1 LSVKVLIVDDQ
12 ENQRQILSEILTI
25 EGQMKVFQAGNADE
39 AMNVIKNSSPE
50 VVLTDLKMPGRSGL
64 ALLEEILTLPVPP
77 EVIVITAFGSIE
89 TAIKAT
95 KLGAYDY
102 LSKPV
107 KPEEVLFLIKQAK
120 DKYQLRQET
129 QILKQELATQM
140 SSDLVTESNYM
151 RHVLEMVDR
160 VAGTDSTVLL
170 RGEPGAGKERIARL
184 IHLKSSRSSKP
195 IRSIN
200 CAAFTEILL
209 DSELFGYEKGA
220 LAGATSRKIGIIE
233 TANGGTLFLDEFADM
248 SLSTQVKLLKILQEK
263 TIRRVGGTED
273 ILVDIRIV
281 AATNKNLE
289 DAVLSGTFRQDLFYR
304 LNVVPILVPPLR
316 NRKEDIPVLVNM
328 FLKKFGIRKKVS
340 ESAMKYFLQ
349 YSWPGNV
356 RELEATI
363 ERIAIFS
370 RNENIEIA
378 DLPPEITHT
387 NILPGNTQLDIPD
400 EGIVFEELERNLLA
414 RALVKAKGNMT
425 TAAKLLGMSYR
436 AFRYRANT
444 FGLRGE

>member
-1 LSVKVLIVDDQ
+1 
-12 ENQRQILSEILTI
+12 
-25 EGQMKVFQAGNADE
+25 
-39 AMNVIKNSSPE
+39 
-50 VVLTDLKMPGRSGL
+50 
-64 ALLEEILTLPVPP
+64 
-77 EVIVITAFGSIE
+77 
-89 TAIKAT
+89 
-95 KLGAYDY
+95 
-102 LSKPV
+102 
-107 KPEEVLFLIKQAK
+107 
-120 DKYQLRQET
+120 
-129 QILKQELATQM
+129 
-140 SSDLVTESNYM
+140 
-151 RHVLEMVDR
+151 
-160 VAGTDSTVLL
+160 
-170 RGEPGAGKERIARL
+170 
-184 IHLKSSRSSKP
+184 
-195 IRSIN
+195 
-200 CAAFTEILL
+200 
-209 DSELFGYEKGA
+209 
-220 LAGATSRKIGIIE
+220 
-233 TANGGTLFLDEFADM
+233 
-248 SLSTQVKLLKILQEK
+248 
-263 TIRRVGGTED
+263 
-273 ILVDIRIV
+273 
-281 AATNKNLE
+281 
-289 DAVLSGTFRQDLFYR
+289 
-304 LNVVPILVPPLR
+304 
-316 NRKEDIPVLVNM
+316 M